1 MKTVTIHVVIEGL
14 GMIKKG
20 TEEHLEWWIPGSTN
34 LAEVALTGTAHI
46 LKKNLNY
53 VKKIKQWTNEAMLN
67 VFVLNNNRLITH
79 QIYIYTL
86 YLLYLYY
93 LFTFL
98 FFYSIYSCL

>member
-46 LKKNLNY
+46 LKK
-53 VKKIKQWTNEAMLN
+53 KP
-67 VFVLNNNRLITH
+67 
-79 QIYIYTL
+79 
-86 YLLYLYY
+86 
-93 LFTFL
+93 
-98 FFYSIYSCL
+98 